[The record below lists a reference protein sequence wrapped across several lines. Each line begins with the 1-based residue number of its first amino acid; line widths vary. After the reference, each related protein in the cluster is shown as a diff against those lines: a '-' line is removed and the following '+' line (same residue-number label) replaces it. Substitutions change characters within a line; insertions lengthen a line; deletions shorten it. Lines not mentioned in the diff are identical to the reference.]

1 MNKPVS
7 ITSQP
12 RAEGKLCLNVGD
24 SSQIEM
30 LYQQGASKVLFPRQ
44 LNGKQA
50 IYINTSGGLTSGD
63 SFTTEIKSKGDAQFT
78 FTTQGFE
85 RVYRSTDGRCAKI
98 RNTLHITEQASCHWL
113 PQETLFYDG
122 GALDRRLSVNLDP
135 GASALI
141 VEPLLI
147 GRLAMGETHV
157 HGSFHDCVSVN
168 ISGEPIF
175 IDNTALT
182 GDITS
187 MLDRPAVAAGA
198 RAIALILY
206 RARDADL
213 AVGRIISMLNGYSGA
228 SLLRNDLCVARLIA
242 EDGLELRKML
252 LPILDDLTRSS
263 VPKTWRL

>member
-1 MNKPVS
+1 MNKPTS
-7 ITSQP
+7 FTSQP
-12 RAEGKLCLNVGD
+12 RAEGQLCIDVGGG
-24 SSQIEM
+24 SQIEM
-30 LYQQGASKVLFPRQ
+30 LYQQGASKVLFPRR
-44 LNGKQA
+44 LVGNEA

-63 SFTTEIKSKGDAQFT
+63 CFTTEIKAKDNAQFT

-85 RVYRSTDGRCAKI
+85 RVYRSIDGHCATVC
-98 RNTLHITEQASCHWL
+98 NTLHITEQASCHWL

-157 HGSFHDCVSVN
+157 NGSFHDCVSVN

>member
-12 RAEGKLCLNVGD
+12 RAEGKLCLDVGD
-24 SSQIEM
+24 GSQIEM
-30 LYQQGASKVLFPRQ
+30 LYQQGAAKVLFPRQ
-44 LNGKQA
+44 LKGKQA
-50 IYINTSGGLTSGD
+50 IFINTSGGLTSGD
-63 SFTTEIKSKGDAQFT
+63 TFTTKIKSKGDAQFT

-98 RNTLHITEQASCHWL
+98 RNTLHITEQASCHWF

-122 GALDRRLSVNLDP
+122 GALDRRLSVNLDT

-157 HGSFHDCVSVN
+157 HGSFHDCVSMS

-175 IDNTALT
+175 LDHTKLT
-182 GDITS
+182 GNITA
-187 MLDRPAVAAGA
+187 MLDRPAIAAGA

-206 RARDADL
+206 RAPDADL
-213 AVGRIISMLNGYSGA
+213 AIGRIRSVLNGYSGA
-228 SLLRNDLCVARLIA
+228 SLLRNDLCVARIIA
-242 EDGLELRKML
+242 EDGLALRKML
-252 LPILDDLTRSS
+252 LPILDDLTRNNM
-263 VPKTWRL
+263 PKTWRL

>member
-1 MNKPVS
+1 MNKHVS

-12 RAEGKLCLNVGD
+12 RAEGKLCLDVGD
-24 SSQIEM
+24 GNQIEM
-30 LYQQGASKVLFPRQ
+30 MYQQGASKVLFPRQ

-50 IYINTSGGLTSGD
+50 IFINTSGGLTSGD
-63 SFTTEIKSKGDAQFT
+63 SFTTEIKSKGDAQVT

-85 RVYRSTDGRCAKI
+85 RVYRSTDGSCAKI
-98 RNTLHITEQASCHWL
+98 RNTLHITEQACCHWL
-113 PQETLFYDG
+113 PQETLFYNG
-122 GALDRRLSVNLDP
+122 GALDRRLNVNLDT

-157 HGSFHDCVSVN
+157 HGYFRDCVNVS

-175 IDNTALT
+175 FDNTALT
-182 GDITS
+182 GDITA
-187 MLDRPAVAAGA
+187 MLNRPAVAAGG

-213 AVGRIISMLNGYSGA
+213 AVGRIRSMLNEYSGA

-242 EDGLELRKML
+242 EDGLELREML
-252 LPILDDLTRSS
+252 LPILDDLTLSS